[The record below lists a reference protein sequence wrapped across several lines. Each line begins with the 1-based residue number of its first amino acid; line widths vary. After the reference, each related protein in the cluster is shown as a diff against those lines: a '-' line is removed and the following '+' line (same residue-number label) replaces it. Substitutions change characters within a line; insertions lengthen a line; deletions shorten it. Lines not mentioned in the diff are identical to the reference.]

1 MPYGERDAPRNKNCR
16 RAAPGGTQEPCGTG
30 CLSRSV
36 SMLKLTNV
44 VAGYGGGDVLKGVDL
59 EVEKGSL
66 TCIVGPNGAG
76 KSTMLRVISGL
87 LKPRRGTITFNGQS
101 IGGMTTPH
109 ILQLGIAQIP
119 QDHSLFPDMT
129 VRENMELGGLLLRD
143 KRTIERRLA
152 KIEEQFPIVRE
163 RAKEQARSL
172 SGGQQRQVEI
182 ARALMLDPALVLV
195 DEPSMSLDPK
205 TLVQVFETIR
215 QMHRAGTTVLLV
227 EQNVRAGLAIAT
239 YGVVMESGR
248 VRMQGPA
255 EQVREDPE
263 MGHLFFGGTLSGA

>member
-1 MPYGERDAPRNKNCR
+1 M
-16 RAAPGGTQEPCGTG
+16 
-30 CLSRSV
+30 
-36 SMLKLTNV
+36 MLKLDNV
-44 VAGYGGGDVLKGVDL
+44 YAGYNGGGDVLKGLDL

-129 VRENMELGGLLLRD
+129 VKENVELGGLLLRE
-143 KRTIERRLA
+143 KSRIEQHLA
-152 KIEEQFPIVRE
+152 KIEERFPIVKE
-163 RAKEQARSL
+163 RARELARSL

-182 ARALMLDPALVLV
+182 ARSLMLQPTLVLV
-195 DEPSMSLDPK
+195 DE
-205 TLVQVFETIR
+205 
-215 QMHRAGTTVLLV
+215 
-227 EQNVRAGLAIAT
+227 
-239 YGVVMESGR
+239 
-248 VRMQGPA
+248 
-255 EQVREDPE
+255 
-263 MGHLFFGGTLSGA
+263 

>member
-1 MPYGERDAPRNKNCR
+1 
-16 RAAPGGTQEPCGTG
+16 
-30 CLSRSV
+30 
-36 SMLKLTNV
+36 MLKLTNV

-76 KSTMLRVISGL
+76 KSTLLRVISGL

-129 VRENMELGGLLLRD
+129 VRENMELGGLLLRENS
-143 KRTIERRLA
+143 RIEQHLA
-152 KIEEQFPIVRE
+152 KIEERFPIVKE
-163 RAKEQARSL
+163 RARELARSL

-182 ARALMLDPALVLV
+182 ARSLMLQPTLVLV

-205 TLVQVFETIR
+205 TRVQVFETIQ
-215 QMHRAGTTVLLV
+215 QMHSAGTTVLLV

>member
-1 MPYGERDAPRNKNCR
+1 
-16 RAAPGGTQEPCGTG
+16 
-30 CLSRSV
+30 
-36 SMLKLTNV
+36 MLNLTNI

-59 EVEKGSL
+59 EVKKGSL

-76 KSTMLRVISGL
+76 KSTVLRVISGL
-87 LKPRRGTITFNGQS
+87 LKPRVGTVTFHEQS
-101 IGGMTTPH
+101 IVGMTTPH

-119 QDHSLFPDMT
+119 QEHSLFPNMT

-143 KRTIERRLA
+143 KRKIERRLA
-152 KIEEQFPIVRE
+152 KIEGQFPIVKE

-182 ARALMLDPALVLV
+182 ARALMLDPVLVLV

-205 TLVQVFETIR
+205 TLVQVFETI
-215 QMHRAGTTVLLV
+215 QHMHRAGTTVLLV

-255 EQVREDPE
+255 ERVREDPE

>member
-1 MPYGERDAPRNKNCR
+1 
-16 RAAPGGTQEPCGTG
+16 
-30 CLSRSV
+30 
-36 SMLKLTNV
+36 MLKLTNV

-76 KSTMLRVISGL
+76 KSTLLRVISGL

-129 VRENMELGGLLLRD
+129 VRENMELGGLLLRE
-143 KRTIERRLA
+143 KSRIERHLA
-152 KIEEQFPIVRE
+152 KIEERFPIVKE
-163 RAKEQARSL
+163 RARELARSL
-172 SGGQQRQVEI
+172 SGGEQRQVEI
-182 ARALMLDPALVLV
+182 ARSLMLQPTLVLV

-205 TLVQVFETIR
+205 TRVQVFETIQ
-215 QMHRAGTTVLLV
+215 QMHSTGTTVLLV